1 MVMTRKTRGFR
12 SGTREKLTQKPG
24 YRPAITKFLQEF
36 RNNQSVA
43 IVQEPSSQRGM
54 PHPRFKG
61 KMGKIIGKRG
71 KAYIIEIL
79 DGNKVKRL
87 IARPEHIKAI

>member
-1 MVMTRKTRGFR
+1 MTKKSRGFR
-12 SGTREKLTQKPG
+12 SGTREKLTQRSA

-36 RNNQSVA
+36 RNNQTVA
-43 IVQEPSSQRGM
+43 ILQEPSSQQGM

-79 DGNKVKRL
+79 DGNKVKKL
-87 IARPEHIKAI
+87 IAKPEHLKAI

>member
-1 MVMTRKTRGFR
+1 MTRKSRGFR
-12 SGTREKLTQKPG
+12 SGTREKLTQRPG

-36 RNNQSVA
+36 RKSQVVA
-43 IVQEPSSQRGM
+43 ILQEPSSQQGM

-71 KAYIIEIL
+71 KAYIVEIL
-79 DGNKVKRL
+79 DGNKVKKL
-87 IARPEHIKAI
+87 IAKPEHLKAI